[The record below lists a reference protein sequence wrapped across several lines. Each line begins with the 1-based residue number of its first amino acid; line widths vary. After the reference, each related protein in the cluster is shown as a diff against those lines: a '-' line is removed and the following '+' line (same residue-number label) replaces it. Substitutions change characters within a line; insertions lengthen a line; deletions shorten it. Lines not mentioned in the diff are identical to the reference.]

1 MKNVQQFEALFNHAT
16 IGIILCNK
24 QAEIIDFN
32 RQAEEQ
38 FGYSKDELAGQKIE
52 MLIPPKYKEK
62 HIGDRNR
69 FYGDPH
75 PRTMGAGRDL
85 HGLKKDGSE
94 FPVEVSLSNY
104 KLDGEIYVIAFVI
117 DITIRKSSEKVVH
130 EQKAELEHITS
141 QIKQLNAD
149 LELKVENRTKMLRET
164 LAELEK
170 SKEEVSEA
178 LEKEKELG
186 DLKSRFV
193 TMASHEF
200 RTPLSTILSS
210 AFLLSKYNGPDDTAK
225 REKHIDR
232 IKGAVGDMKSILEDF
247 LSLGKLEEGSVQARM
262 EIMSMEDCSGIAA
275 DTLHGLEQI
284 TRKGQKIYFTHKG
297 DGEVYIDPALLRN
310 MLMNL
315 VSNAIKFS
323 PENAAIYVELNKGD
337 LEMVLSVKDEGIG
350 ISREDQEHLFERF
363 FRAKNAA
370 NIQGTGLGLHIVAK
384 YVELL
389 NGRID
394 MQSELDKGTAF
405 YIHIP
410 QTQITDSK

>member
-1 MKNVQQFEALFNHAT
+1 
-16 IGIILCNK
+16 
-24 QAEIIDFN
+24 
-32 RQAEEQ
+32 
-38 FGYSKDELAGQKIE
+38 
-52 MLIPPKYKEK
+52 
-62 HIGDRNR
+62 
-69 FYGDPH
+69 
-75 PRTMGAGRDL
+75 MGAGRDL
-85 HGLKKDGSE
+85 HGLKKDGTE

-104 KLDGEIYVIAFVI
+104 ILDGEIYVIGFVI
-117 DITIRKSSEKVVH
+117 DITIRKNNEEIVYQ
-130 EQKAELEHITS
+130 QKAELEHFTT
-141 QIKQLNAD
+141 QIKQLNSE
-149 LELKVENRTKMLRET
+149 LEQKVENRTKMLRET

-210 AFLLSKYNGPDDTAK
+210 AFLLSKYNGPGDTAK

-247 LSLGKLEEGSVQARM
+247 LSLGKLEEGSVRAKM
-262 EIMSMEDCSGIAA
+262 EIISVDDCAALLA

-297 DGEVYIDPALLRN
+297 DGDVYADPALLRN
-310 MLMNL
+310 ILMNL

-323 PENAAIYVELNKGD
+323 PENAAIHVELNKGE
-337 LEMVLSVKDEGIG
+337 LELVLSVKDEGIG

-370 NIQGTGLGLHIVAK
+370 NIQGTGLGLHIVGK

-389 NGRID
+389 QGRID
-394 MQSELDKGTAF
+394 MESELDKGTCF

-410 QTQITDSK
+410 QSQTTTTEK